1 MLCLGW
7 ETADK
12 AFSSNVQLMIL
23 LLPVIRLKRSVGPI
37 VILMDVF
44 CSREILISRTLS
56 DKIKAEIKRNI
67 CHIKYLCEQSCWSHI
82 LHLTIKHNIF
92 TWQHWNCVSS
102 LTDITVVVVTQE
114 I

>member
-23 LLPVIRLKRSVGPI
+23 LLPVIRLKRSVAPI

-44 CSREILISRTLS
+44 CSREIVISRTLS

-67 CHIKYLCEQSCWSHI
+67 CHIKYLCEQSCWN
-82 LHLTIKHNIF
+82 LTIKHNIF
-92 TWQHWNCVSS
+92 TWQYWNCVSS